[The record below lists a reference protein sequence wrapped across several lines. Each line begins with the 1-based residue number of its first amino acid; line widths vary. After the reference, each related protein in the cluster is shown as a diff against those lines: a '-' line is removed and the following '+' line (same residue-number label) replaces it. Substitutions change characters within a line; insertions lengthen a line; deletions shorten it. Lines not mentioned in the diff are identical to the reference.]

1 MNAIAKTILK
11 KLLGFQKV
19 KIMSN
24 LYFNVANIVLKVDD
38 VFWVVTNY
46 VINIY
51 YKYVSNIM

>member
-24 LYFNVANIVLKVDD
+24 VYFNVANIVLKADD

>member
-11 KLLGFQKV
+11 KLLGFQIV

-24 LYFNVANIVLKVDD
+24 LYFNVANIVLKADD

-51 YKYVSNIM
+51 YKCVSNIM